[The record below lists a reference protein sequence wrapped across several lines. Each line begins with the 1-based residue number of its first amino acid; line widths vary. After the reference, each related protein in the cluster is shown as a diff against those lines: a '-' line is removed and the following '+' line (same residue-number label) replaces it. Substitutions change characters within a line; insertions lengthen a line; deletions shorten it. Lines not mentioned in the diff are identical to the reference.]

1 VVCTNGSRVSDVRR
15 KHSELAGIGSS
26 PSNAHY
32 SRKSKRL
39 VRPHLSCRDRVKGVF
54 TPSRRKVSHFNDRQ
68 QKSRAAWGKS
78 FSFAESRFNGVGRRK
93 LPVSMRL
100 SARGT

>member
-1 VVCTNGSRVSDVRR
+1 MVCTNGSRVSDVRR

-39 VRPHLSCRDRVKGVF
+39 VRPHLSCRDRVKGEYSPQAAGRCH
-54 TPSRRKVSHFNDRQ
+54 TLTIAGK
-68 QKSRAAWGKS
+68 RAARLGGS
-78 FSFAESRFNGVGRRK
+78 RFLSRSFASMASAAVSFRSR
-93 LPVSMRL
+93 
-100 SARGT
+100 

>member
-1 VVCTNGSRVSDVRR
+1 MGIFTATR
-15 KHSELAGIGSS
+15 K
-26 PSNAHY
+26 
-32 SRKSKRL
+32 
-39 VRPHLSCRDRVKGVF
+39 KG
-54 TPSRRKVSHFNDRQ
+54 SHFNDSQ

-78 FSFAESRFNGVGRRK
+78 FSFAESRFDGVDRRE